1 MFEKTFTKKMGV
13 ISFTPEAGS
22 SIRNSFKEHLRK
34 STEQAL
40 KARPPVTPVIRTW
53 NERKQ
58 TLSYSTH
65 ETPTTTQ
72 GAVDTLGVR
81 QNSQTP
87 VSRPAKGNDRVSACV
102 YVRGGGV

>member
-1 MFEKTFTKKMGV
+1 MFEKHLQKKMGV
-13 ISFTPEAGS
+13 ISFTPQAGS
-22 SIRNSFKEHLRK
+22 SVRKSFKEHLRK

-58 TLSYSTH
+58 TLLYSTH
-65 ETPTTTQ
+65 ETPTATQ
-72 GAVDTLGVR
+72 GAVGTLGVK

-87 VSRPAKGNDRVSACV
+87 VSRPSKGNDRVSACV